1 MTLAAGSRL
10 GPYEI
15 VSPLGAGGMGEVYKA
30 QDTRLERTVAIKVL
44 ASRLVSSADV
54 RQRFEREAKTISQLS
69 HPHICAVHDVGRE
82 GDIEYLVMEYLEGET
97 LAERLARG
105 PLPLEQTLRFGIQ
118 IADALDKA
126 HRHGIVHRDLK
137 PGNVMITKSA
147 VKLLDFGLAKAI
159 APVSLEPLT
168 GLPTQQA
175 LTQEGAILGTFQ
187 YMAPEQVEGRGADAR
202 TDIFALGVVLYEMAT
217 GKKAFSGATQAS
229 MISSILRDEPRPI
242 SDVAPASPPLLDRV
256 VQTCIAKDPDDRWQ
270 SAADVK
276 RELLWIAEEPRGTSA
291 PAVTA
296 AGRVRPRNRERL
308 GWLLIALVLAALA
321 SFGLFRR
328 HGPAPGPPR
337 AVRFAVP
344 IPPGSTF
351 SPAEI
356 SRGASIS
363 PDGTRVAIEA
373 FARGKRRLFVR
384 RLDSEQMAELEGSD
398 DATSHFWSP
407 DGRFIA
413 FFANGKLKKIP
424 ATGGPAEDLC
434 EASFEIVG
442 TWNREGTILF
452 AQFAQGIYRV
462 SDKGGKPEPVRPG
475 DLAKLETIASWPQFL
490 PDGRRFLYLG
500 GLSLPKL
507 PSSYRELRVGS
518 LDSKE
523 DTVIARMES
532 RAEFA
537 AGYLVYARDGALF
550 AQRFD
555 ESKAQLRGDPQRLSE
570 SVNYFFGP
578 GNAAFSV
585 GADVIVY
592 ETAPP
597 LSRLAW
603 LDRQGREVG
612 TLGQPA
618 VVEGL
623 RISPD
628 GGRVAVDVAERRT
641 GTSDVWVFELER
653 GISTRL
659 HSDSSDETLPVWSP
673 DGSKLVFRSDA
684 KGPPDIHEIVVGAPG
699 SQRPVLELDYV
710 QQPEDISADGRFL
723 AFLNNVQ
730 SRATIWLLP
739 LAGQRKPAPWLTTR
753 FNERSPRFSPD
764 GRWIAYESDESGS
777 PEIYV
782 ALTEGAAGKRRVSPA
797 GGRRPRWR
805 RDGKELYY
813 LAPDGSVMAVPL
825 SPGPQQLQAGA
836 PVLLFRVE
844 PPIQN
849 YDVTAN
855 GSRFLVSA
863 ALAETREAPI
873 RAIVDWPALAGTE
886 R

>member
-1 MTLAAGSRL
+1 M
-10 GPYEI
+10 
-15 VSPLGAGGMGEVYKA
+15 
-30 QDTRLERTVAIKVL
+30 D
-44 ASRLVSSADV
+44 
-54 RQRFEREAKTISQLS
+54 
-69 HPHICAVHDVGRE
+69 
-82 GDIEYLVMEYLEGET
+82 
-97 LAERLARG
+97 
-105 PLPLEQTLRFGIQ
+105 
-118 IADALDKA
+118 
-126 HRHGIVHRDLK
+126 
-137 PGNVMITKSA
+137 
-147 VKLLDFGLAKAI
+147 
-159 APVSLEPLT
+159 
-168 GLPTQQA
+168 
-175 LTQEGAILGTFQ
+175 
-187 YMAPEQVEGRGADAR
+187 
-202 TDIFALGVVLYEMAT
+202 
-217 GKKAFSGATQAS
+217 
-229 MISSILRDEPRPI
+229 
-242 SDVAPASPPLLDRV
+242 
-256 VQTCIAKDPDDRWQ
+256 
-270 SAADVK
+270 
-276 RELLWIAEEPRGTSA
+276 
-291 PAVTA
+291 
-296 AGRVRPRNRERL
+296 
-308 GWLLIALVLAALA
+308 
-321 SFGLFRR
+321 
-328 HGPAPGPPR
+328 
-337 AVRFAVP
+337 
-344 IPPGSTF
+344 
-351 SPAEI
+351 
-356 SRGASIS
+356 
-363 PDGTRVAIEA
+363 
-373 FARGKRRLFVR
+373 
-384 RLDSEQMAELEGSD
+384 
-398 DATSHFWSP
+398 
-407 DGRFIA
+407 
-413 FFANGKLKKIP
+413 
-424 ATGGPAEDLC
+424 
-434 EASFEIVG
+434 
-442 TWNREGTILF
+442 
-452 AQFAQGIYRV
+452 
-462 SDKGGKPEPVRPG
+462 
-475 DLAKLETIASWPQFL
+475 
-490 PDGRRFLYLG
+490 
-500 GLSLPKL
+500 
-507 PSSYRELRVGS
+507 
-518 LDSKE
+518 
-523 DTVIARMES
+523 S

-537 AGYLVYARDGALF
+537 APGYLVYARDGALF

-555 ESKAQLRGDPQRLSE
+555 ESKAQLQGDPQRLSE

-592 ETAPP
+592 ETSPP

-618 VVEGL
+618 VVEGF

-659 HSDSSDETLPVWSP
+659 HSDSSDEILPVWSP

-710 QQPEDISADGRFL
+710 QQPEDVSPDGRFL

-825 SPGPQQLQAGA
+825 SLGPQQLQAGA
-836 PVLLFRVE
+836 PALLFRVE

-855 GSRFLVSA
+855 GSRFLISA
-863 ALAETREAPI
+863 PLEKAREAPI
-873 RAIVDWPALAGTE
+873 RAILDWPALAETE